1 MICRNHKGFSP
12 AGSQVLMFHG
22 GAVMS
27 LRLFLEAESKL
38 SGQVVREGREL
49 APLHEIPGIMKEH
62 DNGPV
67 VIFERVKGS
76 GMKVVSGV
84 CGTRERILRA
94 IGAEPGD
101 YYSRLMEAAGNPVKP
116 KVVEDG
122 PVLATHSK
130 PDLGKLPVLTH
141 YGRDPGPYIT
151 AGMVV
156 ARGAGGR
163 FQNASIHRL
172 LVLGKDRL
180 AIRIVPRHLYAL
192 HQEAKQRG
200 EDLQVAIVIGSHPAV
215 TVAANAGP
223 KFGVDELGVA
233 NALLGGGLELVK
245 CRHVD
250 VKVPAQSEIVLE
262 ALIKKDE
269 VVDEGPFVDLTGTY
283 DIVRKQPVVEV
294 IGMSMRKDPIY
305 QAILP
310 GGSEHKLLM
319 GLPKEARMF
328 EAITRAVPEVRGVRL
343 TLGGSCWFH
352 AVVSIKKQSEGDG
365 KNALMAAF
373 GSNPS
378 VKHVVVVDEDI
389 DIDNGNEVEWALA
402 TRFQGDE
409 DMVRIKRARGSSLD
423 PSSDQEKILTTK
435 IGFDATIPWSKPREK
450 FIKAE
455 MPRVPPGSAGS
466 REKAK

>member
-1 MICRNHKGFSP
+1 
-12 AGSQVLMFHG
+12 
-22 GAVMS
+22 MS

-38 SGQVVREGREL
+38 GGQVVREGSEL
-49 APLHEIPGIMKEH
+49 SPLYEIPRVMKGH

-67 VIFERVKGS
+67 VVFERVKGT
-76 GMKVVSGV
+76 GMKVVSGL
-84 CGTRERILRA
+84 CGTRERIFRA
-94 IGAEPGD
+94 IGAGPGD
-101 YYSRLMEAAGNPVKP
+101 YYSRLTEAAGSPVKP
-116 KVVEDG
+116 RVVEDG
-122 PVLATHSK
+122 PVLAAHFK
-130 PDLGKLPVLTH
+130 PDLSRLPVLTH
-141 YGRDPGPYIT
+141 YEKDPGPYIT
-151 AGMVV
+151 SGMVV
-156 ARGAGGR
+156 ARGTDGK
-163 FQNASIHRL
+163 FQNASVHRL

-192 HQEAKQRG
+192 HQEAKRRG

-233 NALLGGGLELVK
+233 NALLGGRLELVK

-250 VKVPAQSEIVLE
+250 VKVPAESEIVLE

-294 IGMSMRKDPIY
+294 IGMSMRKDPFY

-343 TLGGSCWFH
+343 TLGGACWFH

-389 DIDNGNEVEWALA
+389 DIDDGNEVEWALA

-409 DMVRIKRARGSSLD
+409 GMVRIKRARGSSLD
-423 PSSDQEKILTTK
+423 PSSDQEKMLTTK
-435 IGFDATIPWSKPREK
+435 IGFDATMPWSKTREK
-450 FIKAE
+450 FRKAE
-455 MPRVPPGSAGS
+455 MPEAAPGGAGC

>member
-1 MICRNHKGFSP
+1 ME
-12 AGSQVLMFHG
+12 
-22 GAVMS
+22 GASMS
-27 LRLFLEAESKL
+27 LRLFLEAESKIG
-38 SGQVVREGREL
+38 GQVVREGREL
-49 APLHEIPGIMKEH
+49 SPLFEIPGVMREH

-67 VIFERVKGS
+67 AVFERVKGC

-84 CGTRERILRA
+84 CGTRERIFRA
-94 IGAEPGD
+94 IGAGPGD
-101 YYSRLMEAAGNPVKP
+101 YCSRLMEAAGSPVKP
-116 KVVEDG
+116 KVVGDG
-122 PVLATHSK
+122 PVLAKHSK
-130 PDLGKLPVLTH
+130 PNLGKLPVLTH
-141 YGRDPGPYIT
+141 YERDRGPYIT
-151 AGMVV
+151 SGMVV
-156 ARGAGGR
+156 ARDVDGK

-192 HQEAKQRG
+192 HQEAKRRG

-215 TVAANAGP
+215 TAATNVGP

-250 VKVPAQSEIVLE
+250 VKVPAESEIVLE

-294 IGMSMRKDPIY
+294 VGMSMRKDPIY

-328 EAITRAVPEVRGVRL
+328 EAIARAVPEVRGVRL

-365 KNALMAAF
+365 KNAMMAAF

-389 DIDNGNEVEWALA
+389 DIDDANQVEWALA

-409 DMVRIKRARGSSLD
+409 GMVTIKRARGSSLD
-423 PSSDQEKILTTK
+423 PSSDQEKILTAK
-435 IGFDATIPWSKPREK
+435 VGFDATMPWNKPREK
-450 FIKAE
+450 FVRAR
-455 MPRVPPGSAGS
+455 MPEPGGAGGG
-466 REKAK
+466 RKK

>member
-1 MICRNHKGFSP
+1 
-12 AGSQVLMFHG
+12 
-22 GAVMS
+22 MS
-27 LRLFLEAESKL
+27 LRLFLEGESKL
-38 SGQVVREGREL
+38 DGQVVREGREL
-49 APLHEIPGIMKEH
+49 SPLYEIPSVMRAH
-62 DNGPV
+62 DSGPV
-67 VIFERVKGS
+67 TVFGRVKGGS
-76 GMKVVSGV
+76 MKVVSGV
-84 CGTRERILRA
+84 CATRERIFRA
-94 IGAEPGD
+94 VGAGPGD
-101 YYSRLMEAAGNPVKP
+101 YCARLMEASGNPLTP
-116 KVVEDG
+116 KVLEDG
-122 PVLATHSK
+122 PVLATHSS
-130 PDLGKLPVLTH
+130 PDLRKLPVLTH
-141 YGRDPGPYIT
+141 YEKDPGPYIT

-156 ARGAGGR
+156 ARGTGGK

-192 HQEAKQRG
+192 HQEAKKRG

-215 TVAANAGP
+215 TVAANVGP

-233 NALLGGGLELVK
+233 NALLGGRLGLVR

-250 VKVPAQSEIVLE
+250 VKVPAESEIVLE
-262 ALIKKDE
+262 GLIKKDE

-378 VKHVVVVDEDI
+378 VKHVVVVDDDI
-389 DIDNGNEVEWALA
+389 NIDDHDEVEWALA

-409 DMVRIKRARGSSLD
+409 DMIRIKRARGSSLD

-450 FIKAE
+450 FVKAE
-455 MPRVPPGSAGS
+455 MPEAPTGGRGRA
-466 REKAK
+466 RKAE